1 VAEVEVDCDTGAVH
15 VIAYRAV
22 DDVGTV
28 INPMIVEG
36 QIQGGVAQGV
46 GQALTERCAY
56 DGDGQLLSGSFMDYA
71 LPRADE
77 VPQVISEFDESQPC
91 THNPLGAKG
100 CGEAGSIAAPA
111 AIVNAV
117 LDALAPLGVTQ
128 LDMPLSPERV
138 WQAIRNAKDGTRSS
152 APASCTDNVGAE
164 PGLSVKTL
172 RHF

>member
-1 VAEVEVDCDTGAVH
+1 VHVAEVEIDRDTGVVH
-15 VIAYRAV
+15 LVAYRAV
-22 DDVGTV
+22 DDIGTV

-46 GQALTERCAY
+46 GQALTEHCAY
-56 DGDGQLLSGSFMDYA
+56 DADGQLLSGSFMDYA

-77 VPQVISEFDESQPC
+77 VPQVVSEFDESQPC

-117 LDALAPLGVTQ
+117 LDALAPLGVT
-128 LDMPLSPERV
+128 DVAMPLTPERV
-138 WQAIRNAKDGTRSS
+138 WRVLTAAVAKNR
-152 APASCTDNVGAE
+152 
-164 PGLSVKTL
+164 
-172 RHF
+172 